1 LVAGVAAGD
10 LTPWLLGWVPLMRG
24 GGEAGIMVP
33 WRAAAE
39 RLLTDVRDR
48 ADLGA
53 LTLTFATL
61 ANCREA
67 WDRGLRGWNMQTSPL
82 WDEIRAEGRVVGR
95 AEGQLEGKR
104 ATILHLGRHKFGKA
118 PTKKQQKALEAI
130 TDLDQLDHLAARLLD
145 VDS

>member
-1 LVAGVAAGD
+1 GA
-10 LTPWLLGWVPLMRG
+10 
-24 GGEAGIMVP
+24 AGIMVP

-39 RLLTDVRDR
+39 SQLSDARDR

-61 ANCREA
+61 AEGREA

-82 WDEIRAEGRVVGR
+82 WDEIRAEGRVEGR
-95 AEGQLEGKR
+95 VEEAR
-104 ATILHLGRHKFGKA
+104 ATVLHLGRHKFGKA

-130 TDLDQLDHLAARLLD
+130 TDIGQLRGLAARLLE
-145 VDS
+145 VDSWAELLREPQ